1 MKVGR
6 EAMLCLGTRIKI
18 ARKQKGLTQEQLAE
32 VIGVSR
38 SAISRWESGDM
49 EPTIKNLAELA
60 RTLDVSSDHLLGLD
74 ESRTDRSVLDRL
86 SPTAEKALDLLIR
99 EIANAVKRENKY

>member
-1 MKVGR
+1 
-6 EAMLCLGTRIKI
+6 MLCLGNRIKK
-18 ARKQKGLTQEQLAE
+18 ARKQEGLTQEQLAE

-60 RTLDVSSDHLLGLD
+60 RTLDV
-74 ESRTDRSVLDRL
+74 
-86 SPTAEKALDLLIR
+86 KAAARYDGCF
-99 EIANAVKRENKY
+99 